1 MKHET
6 FKNLRRLTMLAK
18 RKKTLM
24 MKVFVVFVGV
34 AMATA
39 GFAAASSGRINPSGK
54 VSIIKDGKVIGEFS
68 QEVPLPEGALL
79 RCEAKCAVKL
89 DDVYMVAEPGTVFSV
104 TPMADKH
111 ELLVQEGTVYY
122 SATESTR
129 PIEFSTPAGN
139 ATTRNLNVTDGEL
152 RGYVRVS
159 GNETELGVIGGGSMM
174 LETESGEMAIT
185 SGKQLTMTL
194 TDPTKAVAAT
204 GGQEGLSTNE
214 MYALGAVGAAIV
226 AGGAL
231 ALSSGGSSGSSGSPA
246 GP

>member
-1 MKHET
+1 M
-6 FKNLRRLTMLAK
+6 FGK
-18 RKKTLM
+18 RKSKLIS
-24 MKVFVVFVGV
+24 KVLVVFVSV

-39 GFAAASSGRINPSGK
+39 GFAAGANTGRIIPTGK
-54 VSIIKDGKVIGEFS
+54 VSIIKDGVVVGEFS

-89 DDVYMVAEPGTVFSV
+89 DDVYMVAEPGTEFSV

-111 ELLVQEGTVYY
+111 ELMVKEGTVYY

-129 PIEFSTPAGN
+129 PIQFNTPAGN
-139 ATTRNLNVTDGEL
+139 ATTRDLTLTEGEL

-185 SGKQLTMTL
+185 SGKQITMTL
-194 TDPTKAVAAT
+194 ADPAKAVAAT

-214 MYALGAVGAAIV
+214 MYALGAVGAAIA
-226 AGGAL
+226 AGGIIAL
-231 ALSSGGSSGSSGSPA
+231 ASSGSSSNGSSGSPA

>member
-1 MKHET
+1 M
-6 FKNLRRLTMLAK
+6 FGK
-18 RKKTLM
+18 RKNTLIL
-24 MKVFVVFVGV
+24 KVLVVFVSF
-34 AMATA
+34 AMASA
-39 GFAAASSGRINPSGK
+39 AFAAANSGRIIPSGK

-68 QEVPLPEGALL
+68 QEAPLPEGALL

-104 TPMADKH
+104 TPLADKH
-111 ELLVQEGTVYY
+111 ELFVQEGTVYY

-139 ATTRNLNVTDGEL
+139 ATTRKLNLNDSEL

-159 GNETELGVIGGGSMM
+159 GNETELGVIGGGLMM

-194 TDPTKAVAAT
+194 TDPAKAVAAT
-204 GGQEGLSTNE
+204 GGEEGLSTNE
-214 MYALGAVGAAIV
+214 MYALGAVGAAIA
-226 AGGAL
+226 AGGAIAL
-231 ALSSGGSSGSSGSPA
+231 ASGGSSSSSGSPA